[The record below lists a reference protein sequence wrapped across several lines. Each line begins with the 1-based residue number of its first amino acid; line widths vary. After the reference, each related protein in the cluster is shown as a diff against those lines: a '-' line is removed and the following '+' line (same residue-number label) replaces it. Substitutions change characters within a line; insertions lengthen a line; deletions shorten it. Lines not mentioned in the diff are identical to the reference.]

1 MQSTRENK
9 SLNTQDQPTK
19 ASSVNSQNKKPHTST
34 NALNPSG
41 ETSPNAL
48 KHKHYPAQSTLY
60 SPHVHALCELWL
72 NLYALA
78 TYSCSIILGPITTI
92 SETSH
97 IPLSAPSTT
106 SNPTTTP
113 HPPKELRVMPLKKGI
128 VLPGAGFCIACNH
141 SVHFRLTRN
150 TLHPL
155 N

>member
-9 SLNTQDQPTK
+9 SLDTQDQPTK

-48 KHKHYPAQSTLY
+48 KHKHYPRTIHTLFPAFTCTLRTVSQSLRSRHLLMFHHTG
-60 SPHVHALCELWL
+60 
-72 NLYALA
+72 
-78 TYSCSIILGPITTI
+78 TYTTI

-97 IPLSAPSTT
+97 IPLSAPSST

-113 HPPKELRVMPLKKGI
+113 HPPKELRVMPLKRRNCFT
-128 VLPGAGFCIACNH
+128 GAGFCIACNQQFTFG
-141 SVHFRLTRN
+141 SRVTPSIL
-150 TLHPL
+150 
-155 N
+155 